1 MSSIWPRIK
10 SFIQCVSYFKEKIQ
24 CFSVKGL
31 DTSLAFVV
39 ALVIGLVAVVAI
51 TVLLTQGFSGLEEF
65 VENNINLTF
74 GGDN

>member
-1 MSSIWPRIK
+1 
-10 SFIQCVSYFKEKIQ
+10 
-24 CFSVKGL
+24 VKGL